1 MGYDVENTKIKQTMK
16 KILFAC
22 AVVISLL
29 SCSENKSRQ
38 APTVENAVD
47 NAESSV
53 SGAIKKNTRYSSREG
68 NLVHEIY
75 QELIKNDK
83 ALQDLDKRITVINQE
98 TEDAMIEYD
107 DVIQKSETYY
117 NDATALSNSV
127 TDSVTKKQIEK
138 EIKASSEKYDIKTQT
153 IRDLIVK
160 IKANR
165 TTVHN
170 QYLVF
175 KIRKTLPEIEKYQ
188 NAHPLKTDSL
198 NQFINKQNQLLEEL
212 KKLK

>member
-1 MGYDVENTKIKQTMK
+1 MK
-16 KILFAC
+16 KIFFASALILSLF
-22 AVVISLL
+22 
-29 SCSENKSRQ
+29 SCTENNQQ
-38 APTVENAVD
+38 APIVDNAVD

-53 SGAIKKNTRYSSREG
+53 SSSIKKNTYSREG

-83 ALQDLDKRITVINQE
+83 ALQDLDKRIAVMSKQ
-98 TEDAMIEYD
+98 TEDAITEYD

-117 NDATALSNSV
+117 NDAMALSNSV
-127 TDSVTKKQIEK
+127 TDSATKKQIEK

-153 IRDLIVK
+153 IRDLITK
-160 IKANR
+160 IKTNR
-165 TTVHN
+165 TTVHD
-170 QYLVF
+170 QYLIF

-188 NAHPLKTDSL
+188 KAHPLKTDSL
-198 NQFINKQNQLLEEL
+198 NQFINKQNKLLEEL

>member
-1 MGYDVENTKIKQTMK
+1 MK
-16 KILFAC
+16 KILFAS

-83 ALQDLDKRITVINQE
+83 DLQDLDKRIAVINQE
-98 TEDAMIEYD
+98 TEDAMTEYD

-165 TTVHN
+165 TTVHD